1 MSEFLFLFKQTD
13 NHSECPPEQHNGVHQ
28 QQNEV
33 KMETK
38 QQKAETEVNQKR
50 KRDSSASNDNQNF
63 SKRSKRLAS
72 EDKEQTIE
80 DTSINGVKEEVKDKH
95 EDTNENSNITGTR
108 NSKELF
114 HIDFKKGS
122 IIACRPDPASGDKFW
137 LASVLKTRKSGQGLD
152 VSVQWFE
159 KDPKKMWHYVSGSKQ
174 RLPVATIFHHDV
186 THLLKKVRPN
196 LWKLTDNPILYMQD
210 DRSYS

>member
-13 NHSECPPEQHNGVHQ
+13 NHSECPPEQHNGVNQ
-28 QQNEV
+28 QQ
-33 KMETK
+33 METK
-38 QQKAETEVNQKR
+38 QQKAGTEVNQKR

-72 EDKEQTIE
+72 ERKEQTIE
-80 DTSINGVKEEVKDKH
+80 DTSIYGVKEEVKDEH
-95 EDTNENSNITGTR
+95 EAPNENSNTTGNQ
-108 NSKELF
+108 NSKEMF

-122 IIACRPDPASGDKFW
+122 IIACRPDPESGDKFW
-137 LASVLKTRKSGQGLD
+137 LASVLKTRNSGQGKH

-159 KDPKKMWHYVSGSKQ
+159 KDPKKKWHYVSGSKQ

-186 THLLKKVRPN
+186 AHLLKKVRPN
-196 LWKLTDNPILYMQD
+196 SWKLTDNPILYIQD